1 MRTEVTPYYL
11 EMWEPA
17 WLHASS
23 SQSDDIELKQATI
36 PCLKLNCFL
45 YTAVSGD

>member
-23 SQSDDIELKQATI
+23 SQSDDIELKYSKVT
-36 PCLKLNCFL
+36 
-45 YTAVSGD
+45 GDFREIMRHRHIA